1 MKEAGSQLPH
11 HVTVLEELDLAV
23 GKEGCSLEEAGRVLE
38 TAVHYSV
45 KTQHPHFYNQLY
57 GGIDEVALTGAWLTE
72 ALNTNS

>member
-1 MKEAGSQLPH
+1 MGTK
-11 HVTVLEELDLAV
+11 
-23 GKEGCSLEEAGRVLE
+23 GCSLEETEQLLE

-72 ALNTNS
+72 ALNTNQ